1 MYRLLL
7 LFKRERERET
17 TCHRCDDAIYIYII
31 QLSPY
36 SNVVNPCSMTLSW
49 LEECAHNEQPTILRA
64 CGKRSRSIRGSIRRG
79 RSRGIRGSLRRG
91 RSRGIRGSLR
101 WGIRWGRRRGEGC
114 ILART
119 IVRPCLGPQ
128 TSRGGGGL
136 IRGHATPEVEGPWLA
151 LVRSSGNTDLIAGVI
166 ECGGRPSGNVDDGGS
181 GGGSGGYHLFVHA
194 ISCKCRGR
202 GRGGH
207 RSRAGTNE
215 GPTHIGV
222 GSPGS
227 VGALGAVSTVGP
239 RLALV
244 HKLRCTDSQS
254 NLSSGHVTSG
264 GGIVVGGAASDD
276 CRRIIGWGCGWCTCS
291 RASANIGP
299 SQTTTGGI
307 EWTELPTEAGVG
319 PCLALVHKLDEGCRG
334 DGHRHTCILS
344 IRADASGNPGT
355 WTATHSCR
363 RWTARGSSRWFCRSR
378 CSG

>member
-1 MYRLLL
+1 M
-7 LFKRERERET
+7 
-17 TCHRCDDAIYIYII
+17 
-31 QLSPY
+31 
-36 SNVVNPCSMTLSW
+36 N
-49 LEECAHNEQPTILRA
+49 NEQPLDGGR
-64 CGKRSRSIRGSIRRG
+64 
-79 RSRGIRGSLRRG
+79 RSRGIRGSRRRG
-91 RSRGIRGSLR
+91 IRRSLRGGGSRGIRWSRR
-101 WGIRWGRRRGEGC
+101 WGIRWGRRRGEGG

-128 TSRGGGGL
+128 SSRGGGGL

-151 LVRSSGNTDLIAGVI
+151 LVRSSSNTDLIAGVI
-166 ECGGRPSGNVDDGGS
+166 ERGGRPSGNVDDGGS

-194 ISCKCRGR
+194 ISCKCRGG

-319 PCLALVHKLDEGCRG
+319 PCLALVHKLDEWCRG
-334 DGHRHTCILS
+334 DGHRHTCILG

-355 WTATHSCR
+355 WTATHRCR
-363 RWTARGSSRWFCRSR
+363 RWAARGSSRWFCRSWCR
-378 CSG
+378 GKRSCSALDDLMYDRSNNMVARND